1 MKIPLSLYV
10 HFPWCVKKCPYCDFN
25 SHELAGDLPEAEYV
39 SALLADLDQDM
50 QDFQLAK
57 DVSLG
62 SIFIGGGTPSL
73 FSPGAIHDLLDG
85 IAKRCQIH
93 ANTEITMEAN
103 PGTID
108 ATNFSGYHRAGVN
121 RISLGVQSFG
131 NDQLIQL
138 GRIHNADQASRA
150 FEVARNA
157 GFQNINIDLM
167 HGLPRQDVSLALTD
181 LEKALAL
188 EPEHLSWYQL
198 TIEPN
203 TAYYRRPP
211 QLPDDDVLWQI
222 YEQGSEALNAAG
234 FQRYEVSAFSRPGKA
249 SVHNQNYWQFGD
261 YLGIGAG
268 AHGKLTQQAA
278 SQFKVSRT
286 NKTRLPKD
294 YLNGQ
299 KRNTQEVAVTE
310 LPLEFLMN
318 TLRLVAGFELPMFTE
333 RTGLPAD
340 TLQNF
345 IAVATSKKLLETN
358 GETIK
363 PTALGLQYLNNLLLL
378 AADHTSGL

>member
-1 MKIPLSLYV
+1 MSIPLSLYV

-25 SHELAGDLPEAEYV
+25 SHEQVGELPESDYV

-50 QDFQLAK
+50 QDFQLGNGTP
-57 DVSLG
+57 LG
-62 SIFIGGGTPSL
+62 SIFFGGGTPSL
-73 FSPGAIHDLLDG
+73 FSPGVIHELLDG
-85 IAKRCQIH
+85 IAKRCHIN
-93 ANTEITMEAN
+93 ADTEITMEAN

-108 ATNFSGYHRAGVN
+108 AKHFSGYHRAGVN

-131 NDQLIQL
+131 DEQLIQL
-138 GRIHNADQASRA
+138 GRIHSADQASRA

-157 GFQNINIDLM
+157 GFNNINIDLM
-167 HGLPRQDVSLALTD
+167 HGLPQQDLTLALTD
-181 LEKALAL
+181 LDKALLL

-211 QLPDDDVLWQI
+211 QLPEDDVLWQI
-222 YEQGSEALNAAG
+222 YVQGSEKLKDAG
-234 FQRYEVSAFSRPGKA
+234 FQRYEVSAFSRPGTA
-249 SVHNQNYWQFGD
+249 SIHNQNYWQFGD

-268 AHGKLTQQAA
+268 AHGKLTRQIN
-278 SQFKVSRT
+278 SQLIISRT

-294 YLNGQ
+294 YLHTQ
-299 KRNTQEVAVTE
+299 KRNTQEVPPME

-318 TLRLVAGFELPMFTE
+318 GLRLVAGFEVTAFTE
-333 RTGLPAD
+333 RTGLSTD
-340 TLQNF
+340 TLHSF
-345 IAVATSKKLLETN
+345 IKAATSKALLEVTTD
-358 GETIK
+358 TIK
-363 PTALGLQYLNNLLLL
+363 PSSLGLQYLNDLLLL